1 MQRRRTLFEK
11 AIKGEFQTDDI
22 VSNLKRCKEISN
34 DVSVTDLLSP
44 TSKHIGLFAELL
56 YRIQNMPELENV
68 DSPEMLFDSSTAYW
82 G

>member
-1 MQRRRTLFEK
+1 MESRRTLFER
-11 AIKGEFQTDDI
+11 AMKGEFQTDDI

-44 TSKHIGLFAELL
+44 TSKDIGLFAELL
-56 YRIQNMPELENV
+56 YRIQNMPDLENV
-68 DSPEMLFDSSTAYW
+68 DRPEMLFDSSTAYW